1 MCDTLVALGNATSDG
16 SVIFAK
22 NSDRSANEC
31 QPLNY
36 YPRRTYPG
44 DAVARCTWIDVP
56 QVSETF
62 AVLGSR
68 PYWMWGFEIGIN
80 EHGVAI
86 GNEAVYSREPYQQTG
101 LLGMDLIR
109 LGLERGRTAYESMH
123 VIIGLL
129 ERYGQGGCCDIANPR
144 TYHNSFIL
152 ADPTSAWVLE
162 TAGRRWVAE
171 RVHGRRSISNVL
183 TIHQEWDEASPD
195 LIDHAVAEGWS
206 QPGEEFDFARAYGDP
221 NRDVHSGACRFMR
234 SSELLAGRSGLAV
247 SDLFAV
253 LRDHERVLDDVR
265 IPPICMHATPPRLG
279 ETAASLVAHLRPNA
293 PALLRACAWTSFGSP
308 CLGIPLPLH
317 VGAVVPPVVLGA
329 GGSTFDQA
337 SPWWR
342 TERIQ
347 RRVDLYPSLKSRVDD
362 VCRNARQAIET
373 STARI
378 EEQARRALD
387 SDARRLLQ
395 SLADESTKRLFATLD
410 TLDAVTADVPS
421 RSPGSSSDVRHWN
434 GLSEPVGIA
443 LT

>member
-36 YPRRTYPG
+36 YPHRAFPRDTL
-44 DAVARCTWIDVP
+44 VRCTWIDVP

-68 PYWMWGFEIGIN
+68 PYWMWGFEIGVN

-123 VIIGLL
+123 VIVDLL
-129 ERYGQGGCCDIANPR
+129 ERFGQGGCCDIANPR

-171 RVHGRRSISNVL
+171 RVRGRRSISNVL

-195 LIDHAVAEGWS
+195 LIEHAIAEGWS
-206 QPGEEFDFARAYGDP
+206 RRGEEFDFARAYGDP
-221 NRDVHSGACRFMR
+221 NRDVRSGACRFMR
-234 SSELLAGRSGLAV
+234 SSELLTDHSGLTV
-247 SDLFAV
+247 PDLFAV
-253 LRDHERVLDDVR
+253 LRDHERVLDDVN

-279 ETAASLVAHLRPNA
+279 ETAASLVAHLRPDA
-293 PALLRACAWTSFGSP
+293 TDILRACAWTSFGSP

-317 VGAVVPPVVLGA
+317 VGAVVPPVVLGV
-329 GGSTFDQA
+329 GGKTFDQA

-342 TERIQ
+342 AERIQ
-347 RRVDLYPSLKSRVDD
+347 RRVDLYPSLRSRVDE
-362 VCRNARQAIET
+362 VCRASRQAIEA
-373 STARI
+373 SARRV
-378 EEQARRALD
+378 EEQARRVLD
-387 SDARRLLQ
+387 GDARCLLQ
-395 SLADESTKRLFATLD
+395 SLADESTRLLVATLD
-410 TLDAVTADVPS
+410 TLDAVTADAQS
-421 RSPGSSSDVRHWN
+421 RPPRSSSDARHWN

-443 LT
+443 LS